1 MSLLL
6 LYLFSL
12 PLWRLN
18 NFIYKDTR
26 SQPWPDEKFLT
37 ELQVWLHPGPFHN
50 YVIAQTASNSPTEE
64 AWHRQTKEERS
75 SALVEE
81 ENSVNLKKI
90 IIQKY
95 VQLLFLCAPYFIGQ
109 PCYARGLRL
118 FPLLAVRWNDSATI
132 LMTCPLL
139 GISPGTKK
147 DLFLVSLVFFCYFF
161 LVLWTGSPKGAQ
173 SDESPLPF
181 SAHQTIIWLIS
192 CNWWCLPRWITV
204 EAWGI
209 SELGKPKLWNL
220 SFSGGKKKFT
230 FASDV
235 LWNSHSNFSCFAF
248 ALSAVWRL

>member
-1 MSLLL
+1 MLGD
-6 LYLFSL
+6 
-12 PLWRLN
+12 W
-18 NFIYKDTR
+18 
-26 SQPWPDEKFLT
+26 
-37 ELQVWLHPGPFHN
+37 G
-50 YVIAQTASNSPTEE
+50 
-64 AWHRQTKEERS
+64 
-75 SALVEE
+75 
-81 ENSVNLKKI
+81 
-90 IIQKY
+90 
-95 VQLLFLCAPYFIGQ
+95 
-109 PCYARGLRL
+109 L

-147 DLFLVSLVFFCYFF
+147 DLFLVSLFCFFLFF

-220 SFSGGKKKFT
+220 SFSGGQKKFT

-248 ALSAVWRL
+248 ALSAVWQL